1 MSDALTA
8 DPVLPRLRQ
17 ELVALYGPLLKKVLL
32 YGSRARGDHEA
43 DSDYDVLVVLDGP
56 FDHWAEVGR
65 LAGLSDDILWRT
77 IEDENPVVV
86 SFKPMTPEQFEAR
99 TGFLHNVRKDAIPL

>member
-1 MSDALTA
+1 MSETAAA
-8 DPVLPRLRQ
+8 DPVLAIFKQ
-17 ELVALYGPLLKKVLL
+17 ELHKLYGPRLKQALL
-32 YGSRARGDHEA
+32 YGSRARGDHQP
-43 DSDYDVLVVLDGP
+43 DSDYDVLVVLEGP

-77 IEDENPVVV
+77 IEDKNPVVA
-86 SFKPMTPEQFEAR
+86 SFKPMTPEQFQAR

>member
-1 MSDALTA
+1 MSETAAA
-8 DPVLPRLRQ
+8 DPVLALFKQ
-17 ELVALYGPLLKKVLL
+17 ELEELYGPRLKQALL
-32 YGSRARGDHEA
+32 YGSRARGDHQP

-77 IEDENPVVV
+77 IEQENPVVA
-86 SFKPMTPEQFEAR
+86 SFKPMTPEQFQAR